1 MKGFHKVR
9 KQQGDKYYLESLQ
22 AQRHEKVGTEIEKLV
37 LRTYSTSKDSEK
49 MIQSRNQDHGHAD
62 EETVRIRDYN
72 EERTRTRTEIRVRKR
87 SRTGMRREYGLG
99 RVRSHNQDEIKA

>member
-1 MKGFHKVR
+1 MHHNQTNSFRSDYAKTK
-9 KQQGDKYYLESLQ
+9 QGD
-22 AQRHEKVGTEIEKLV
+22 REIEKLV
-37 LRTYSTSKDSEK
+37 LRTYSESKDSEK

-87 SRTGMRREYGLG
+87 SRTGMRRE
-99 RVRSHNQDEIKA
+99 